1 MNNNKI
7 LVELLV
13 PDLDA
18 KYNVFLPVNKR
29 ISNIINLLIKA
40 INDLSGKNIDN
51 NVCLYNKDT
60 GLKYEENLTILDT
73 DIRNGSTIIL
83 L

>member
-1 MNNNKI
+1 MNNKV

-13 PDLDA
+13 PDLDI
-18 KYNVFLPVNKR
+18 KYNVFLPVNKK
-29 ISNIINLLIKA
+29 INNTINLLVKA
-40 INDLSGKNIDN
+40 INDLSNKKINDD
-51 NVCLYNKDT
+51 VCLYSKAT
-60 GLKYEENLTILDT
+60 GLRYEESLTIIDT

>member
-1 MNNNKI
+1 MNNKV

-13 PDLDA
+13 PELDI

-29 ISNIINLLIKA
+29 INNIINLLVKA
-40 INDLSGKNIDN
+40 IKDLSGKSINSD
-51 NVCLYNKDT
+51 VCLYSKDT
-60 GLKYEENLTILDT
+60 GNKYEESLTLIDT